1 MNRILAAGALVFF
14 LWGNPDL
21 FSQAQ
26 KPPETIDYEKRLDQV
41 RRDVEILKGK
51 LREEEKRELTVL
63 SRLDRLGINR
73 NLIRN
78 ELRLLTLQLD
88 KNRRDLD
95 AARASIPPMEERLA
109 QKRTDLA
116 RVLVTLYKFGRLSF
130 VRYILQA
137 PDLRTMASESRKLG
151 ALASSQDRMIAS
163 FAADL
168 SALNGAVQSLAAKQK
183 EIASLA
189 GRASA
194 KKAELDREEQKERT
208 LVAQIRAD
216 RKTHELALSEL
227 ARRAQELQT
236 MIQRLESR
244 PMTPPFAMTP
254 LQENKGRLPWPTPGR
269 VIQGFGPQVHP
280 QFNTVTRNNGIEIA
294 PPSGDLTVRAVHAG
308 RVAYADHFPAYGNL
322 LIIDHGGTDFS
333 LYGHL
338 AEFLVK
344 TGEYVLAGQPVAV
357 AGDTASL
364 LGISLYFEIREQTR
378 PVDPLQ
384 WLSRR

>member
-14 LWGNPDL
+14 LWGTHALVP
-21 FSQAQ
+21 QAQ
-26 KPPETIDYEKRLDQV
+26 KPSQTLDYEKRLDQV
-41 RRDVEILKGK
+41 RRDIEILKGK
-51 LREEEKRELTVL
+51 LRDEEKRELTVL

-73 NLIRN
+73 SLIRN

-88 KNRRDLD
+88 KNRRELD
-95 AARASIPPMEERLA
+95 AARASIPPMEERLV

-116 RVLVTLYKFGRLSF
+116 RVLVTLYKFGRLSL
-130 VRYILQA
+130 VRYLLQA
-137 PDLRTMASESRKLG
+137 PDLRTMASESRRLG
-151 ALASSQDRMIAS
+151 ALASSQDRLIAA

-168 SALNGAVQSLAAKQK
+168 AALNGAVQTLAAKRK

-189 GRASA
+189 ARSSA
-194 KKAELDREEQKERT
+194 KKAELEREEEKARA

-227 ARRAQELQT
+227 ARRAQELQA
-236 MIQRLESR
+236 MIQRFQSQ
-244 PMTPPFAMTP
+244 PMTPPFIMTR
-254 LQENKGRLPWPTPGR
+254 LQEKKGRLPWPTPGR

-280 QFNTVTRNNGIEIA
+280 QFNTVTRNNGVEIA
-294 PPSGDLTVRAVHAG
+294 PPSDDLTVRAVHPG
-308 RVAYADHFPAYGNL
+308 RVAFADPFPAYGNL
-322 LIIDHGGTDFS
+322 LILDHGGMDFS

-344 TGEYVLAGQPVAV
+344 TGDYVLAGQPVAV

-364 LGISLYFEIREQTR
+364 LGTSLYFEIREQTR

-384 WLSRR
+384 WLLRR